1 MPIALFA
8 GLPQRSLARL
18 KTVME
23 LAQPRIPDWTF
34 RYLVTQKG
42 PDLQI
47 RDRKAIHVEAERLG
61 SLHVLGL
68 SATRDRND
76 VADQIRPYF
85 RFRWFDHTLLPLLN
99 NPDPAP
105 FIDATVPVID
115 EEKEWHDRVMPTALS
130 DALVLPEP
138 CFKCSSA
145 LGDMWQ
151 KAEAYGAADSVPAA
165 ERAIAAFAREYH
177 QRIQFQTRG
186 QALRQQTKW
195 LDTRTLVFDESG
207 ARHGAPPIP
216 RSWKL
221 SYRLIDGFHYD
232 ISKLNKDRF
241 EIVDQA
247 GTNHRVVNDSYINID
262 AHGYVR

>member
-8 GLPQRSLARL
+8 GLPQRFLARL
-18 KTVME
+18 KSVLE
-23 LAQPRIPDWTF
+23 SAQPRIPDWTF
-34 RYLVTQKG
+34 KYVVTQRG
-42 PDLQI
+42 PDLQV
-47 RDRKAIHVEAERLG
+47 RDRKAIHAEAERIG

-68 SATRDRND
+68 SATRDRNE
-76 VADQIRPYF
+76 VADEIRPYF

-99 NPDPAP
+99 NPDPAA
-105 FIDATVPVID
+105 FVDATVAVLE
-115 EEKEWHDRVMPTALS
+115 EEKEWRDRVMPTVLS
-130 DALVLPEP
+130 HPLVLPEP

-145 LGDMWQ
+145 LDEMWQ
-151 KAEAYGAADSVPAA
+151 KAESYGAADSVPAA
-165 ERAIAAFAREYH
+165 ERAITAFEREYH

-195 LDTRTLVFDESG
+195 MDTRGLVFDENG
-207 ARHGAPPIP
+207 ARHGAPPVP

-232 ISKLNKDRF
+232 ISKLSGDRF

-247 GTNHRVVNDSYINID
+247 GAIHRVVKDGYINID